1 MGKRWRS
8 LTETGNGGPVDGQ
21 HDIRVTVVRARI
33 TEFVERERVRDARL
47 DEVEDR
53 AEEGCKKKPAS
64 PMAKPI
70 EVSESGG
77 TTKYDK
83 HRSKRY
89 SLAWGVG
96 DAEQRRENQVGLAC
110 QS

>member
-1 MGKRWRS
+1 MMMWK
-8 LTETGNGGPVDGQ
+8 
-21 HDIRVTVVRARI
+21 
-33 TEFVERERVRDARL
+33 
-47 DEVEDR
+47 ED
-53 AEEGCKKKPAS
+53 KPAS

-83 HRSKRY
+83 REHRDKRY
-89 SLAWGVG
+89 SLAWGRHCRTV
-96 DAEQRRENQVGLAC
+96 DAKEQEGGLAC